1 MTEGPLRVG
10 LVYDD
15 TIDRYGGIG
24 VYVTTLGAGLRRR
37 GHYVEH
43 LVGSSERSSFDGAP
57 VRSLA
62 RNMHVRFNGNILS
75 MPVLSRGAQLDR
87 ALAEGRFDVLHVQ
100 VPYSPL
106 MAGRL
111 LTRADDRCAVIGTYH
126 VASERLLPRVG
137 AAALRVL
144 KARSSPRFDSMVGV
158 SEVAAAFAGRW
169 SGMDATTLVPN
180 LLDIG
185 HVRRIVAASADRPR
199 YDVVFVGRLVTRK
212 GCDELLSALSVVQR
226 DGIGRPLRVAII
238 GDGPLRP
245 KLERR
250 ARAIGLGAG
259 VVFCGAVDDQRKF
272 ALLSGARVACFP
284 SLFGESFGVVILEAL
299 AAGADVVLAGD
310 NPGYREL
317 LGDARALADPRR
329 PEALGARLRALLVS
343 DDLRV
348 DIGRRQRRLL
358 ADCDVEAVTDRIVG
372 IYRSALSDRRG
383 EQVAEEPLRVAA

>member
-1 MTEGPLRVG
+1 M
-10 LVYDD
+10 
-15 TIDRYGGIG
+15 
-24 VYVTTLGAGLRRR
+24 
-37 GHYVEH
+37 
-43 LVGSSERSSFDGAP
+43 
-57 VRSLA
+57 
-62 RNMHVRFNGNILS
+62 
-75 MPVLSRGAQLDR
+75 
-87 ALAEGRFDVLHVQ
+87 
-100 VPYSPL
+100 VPYGQS
-106 MAGRL
+106 
-111 LTRADDRCAVIGTYH
+111 
-126 VASERLLPRVG
+126 
-137 AAALRVL
+137 
-144 KARSSPRFDSMVGV
+144 F
-158 SEVAAAFAGRW
+158 
-169 SGMDATTLVPN
+169 
-180 LLDIG
+180 
-185 HVRRIVAASADRPR
+185 
-199 YDVVFVGRLVTRK
+199 
-212 GCDELLSALSVVQR
+212 
-226 DGIGRPLRVAII
+226 
-238 GDGPLRP
+238 
-245 KLERR
+245 ERR